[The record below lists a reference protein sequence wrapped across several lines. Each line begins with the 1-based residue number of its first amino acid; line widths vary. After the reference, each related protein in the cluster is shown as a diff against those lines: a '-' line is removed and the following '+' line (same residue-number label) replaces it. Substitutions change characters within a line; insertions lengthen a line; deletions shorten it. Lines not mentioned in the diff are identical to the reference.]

1 MICHSCCVENYRNA
15 ECAQLEFSDEVNV
28 LVGDNGQ
35 GKTNIVEAIY
45 LCSVGRSF
53 RGADEA
59 EMIKFGCP
67 GAHVSVDFSDSVRK
81 QNITMHLFRDKR
93 RQVEKNKVKITRMSD
108 MVGSLTG
115 VLFCP
120 EHLSVVKEGP
130 AMRRAYLDI
139 AISQLRPL
147 YISSLQRYNK
157 ILKQRNKL
165 IRDAEN
171 DRKTFNDTIEFW
183 SDQLSTEAATISRMR
198 VEYLMRAREMVKDFF
213 ADMTDGREIPQLIYA
228 GSSHDEEQMY
238 LDSAATKAKYMKMLS
253 ENHDREIGAG
263 TTLWGIHKDDITI
276 NLNDH
281 PARVFASQGQQRS
294 IALAMK
300 LSEGEICREDRGEY
314 PVFLLD
320 DVLSEL
326 DAGRRSY
333 LINEIKGRQVI
344 MTTCETLPEMF
355 DCGSSKVIQVK
366 QGKYYY

>member
-1 MICHSCCVENYRNA
+1 MICHGCSVNNYRNV
-15 ECAQLEFSDEVNV
+15 ESAQIEFADEVNV

-59 EMIKFGCP
+59 EMIKFGES
-67 GAHVSVDFSDSVRK
+67 GAQISVDFSDSVRK

-93 RQVEKNKVKITRMSD
+93 RQVEQNRVKITRMSD
-108 MVGSLTG
+108 MIGSLSS

-130 AMRRAYLDI
+130 AMRRNYLDI
-139 AISQLRPL
+139 AISQLRPV
-147 YISSLQRYNK
+147 YISALQRYTK
-157 ILKQRNKL
+157 VLKQRNKL
-165 IRDAEN
+165 IRDAED
-171 DRKTFNDTIEFW
+171 DRRTFNETIDFW
-183 SDQLSTEAATISRMR
+183 SDQLAAEAATIARLR
-198 VEYLMRAREMVKDFF
+198 VEYLRRARVLVASFF
-213 ADMTDGREIPQLIYA
+213 SDMTGGREVPELIYA
-228 GSSHDEEQMY
+228 GSSHDEEDMY
-238 LDSAATKAKYMKMLS
+238 LDAAATKAKYLKLLS

-300 LSEGEICREDRGEY
+300 LSEGEICREERGEY
-314 PVFLLD
+314 PIFLLD

-326 DAGRRSY
+326 DAGRRNY

-344 MTTCETLPEMF
+344 MTTCETLPVG
-355 DCGSSKVIQVK
+355 DAKVIKVD
-366 QGKYYY
+366 GGRYY